1 MIEVQEQG
9 LNRIFLENCSI
20 VEASNSEKMSIL
32 ENNNTSA
39 DKSGDN
45 NQLIEDNE
53 SHQPERSIQIKQE
66 KQDESCVD
74 QQVQNLEANQMNPI
88 ETATLLLL
96 SRIAFFNK
104 VKPTIFPQISPFF
117 SLISNRMVVI

>member
-1 MIEVQEQG
+1 MIEVQDLG

-20 VEASNSEKMSIL
+20 VEASNSEEMSIL
-32 ENNNTSA
+32 ENNNSSANTSA
-39 DKSGDN
+39 DSKH
-45 NQLIEDNE
+45 LIEDHE
-53 SHQPERSIQIKQE
+53 SHQEERPIHIKQE
-66 KQDESCVD
+66 KKDESCVD

-104 VKPTIFPQISPFF
+104 V
-117 SLISNRMVVI
+117 N

>member
-32 ENNNTSA
+32 ENNNSSVDKSA
-39 DKSGDN
+39 DNKH
-45 NQLIEDNE
+45 LIEDNE
-53 SHQPERSIQIKQE
+53 SPPTIHIKQE
-66 KQDESCVD
+66 NKDESCID

-104 VKPTIFPQISPFF
+104 VK
-117 SLISNRMVVI
+117 